1 MFQAFGR
8 RGKQPIEPDE
18 ISMVHGLIKDY
29 CGKRALE
36 TECRELWEQRM
47 GDRSAQTAPAA
58 QRERQELL
66 RALLRMA
73 YKFKGRDLFGGPVRY
88 NLPVG
93 ELRLSD
99 ELPYSLELLLYVSRG
114 SRVR

>member
-1 MFQAFGR
+1 
-8 RGKQPIEPDE
+8 
-18 ISMVHGLIKDY
+18 
-29 CGKRALE
+29 
-36 TECRELWEQRM
+36 
-47 GDRSAQTAPAA
+47 
-58 QRERQELL
+58 
-66 RALLRMA
+66 MA
-73 YKFKGRDLFGGPVRY
+73 YKVKGRDLFGGPVRY

>member
-36 TECRELWEQRM
+36 TECREALEAGNGTPVSTDCARC
-47 GDRSAQTAPAA
+47 SARTTRIAPSVAEDGL
-58 QRERQELL
+58 Q
-66 RALLRMA
+66 
-73 YKFKGRDLFGGPVRY
+73 FKGRDLFGGPVRY

-99 ELPYSLELLLYVSRG
+99 ELPYSLELLLYVSWG

>member
-1 MFQAFGR
+1 MFQALAGAASSRLNLTKSPWFMASSKITAAKEHWRPSAGR
-8 RGKQPIEPDE
+8 LWKQ
-18 ISMVHGLIKDY
+18 G
-29 CGKRALE
+29 
-36 TECRELWEQRM
+36 M
-47 GDRSAQTAPAA
+47 GHRSAQTAPAA

-73 YKFKGRDLFGGPVRY
+73 YKVKGRDLFGGPVRY